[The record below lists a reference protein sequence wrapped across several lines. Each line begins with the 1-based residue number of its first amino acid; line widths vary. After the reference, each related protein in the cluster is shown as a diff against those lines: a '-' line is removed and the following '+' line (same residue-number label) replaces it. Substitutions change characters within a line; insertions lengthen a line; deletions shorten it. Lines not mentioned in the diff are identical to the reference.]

1 MERTLSLFKQ
11 LGDFAMGFGLIKCIK
26 GMLPGILMLILIGLI
41 HIWNHRNRKK
51 YLWLNLYSF
60 CLLFPLCLMGYS
72 KFYFHGQIFRL
83 SNWMYGNV
91 RPIYGYIYFGVA
103 GILFL
108 RFLIQNLRL
117 NRRVRRLP
125 EVELPQMQREIS
137 EQIAGQGDHEM
148 RWQKRR
154 LMGVRIYRISDEVS
168 PFSGGLLH
176 PYIVLPE
183 KILKDWEEREIRMLL
198 CHEMVHI
205 AYGHIWILTLF
216 SLLKIYWWINP
227 LMYLAQRQLQEDAE
241 LFCDEKCLQLSQE
254 TPGIYGGLLVK
265 MLHLTVPRGES
276 IAFFRRESFTSVKK
290 RILQMGE
297 YTREEKNFS
306 RTGILL
312 MSVLVLAVTG
322 IIIGTSYPRY
332 MEEDTLSLHD
342 ETGQILIYDTPRLHA
357 AIQVE
362 DREIH
367 LDEEE
372 FTRLL
377 KEEEITKEFVYLSFG
392 NIQKTPGAGG
402 GGDMAAIY
410 LKKGYPIEFFFD
422 EDWRDTL
429 ERMFLKYFI

>member
-1 MERTLSLFKQ
+1 
-11 LGDFAMGFGLIKCIK
+11 
-26 GMLPGILMLILIGLI
+26 
-41 HIWNHRNRKK
+41 
-51 YLWLNLYSF
+51 
-60 CLLFPLCLMGYS
+60 
-72 KFYFHGQIFRL
+72 
-83 SNWMYGNV
+83 MYGNV

-342 ETGQILIYDTPRLHA
+342 ETGQILIYDTPQLHA